1 MTLFIYVFLTFISLF
16 PLYYIAAH
24 LFYSEKLYLNLLA
37 FVLMGCC
44 TVTHYLLLLLLLL
57 MLIFLFRLYH
67 NAKMKDSDCQR
78 ITSGSERLP
87 REKMQLRII

>member
-1 MTLFIYVFLTFISLF
+1 MNSRDIAQVLFQHTESQWSFSPKEHQTGMKFS
-16 PLYYIAAH
+16 
-24 LFYSEKLYLNLLA
+24 KLNEPSS
-37 FVLMGCC
+37 
-44 TVTHYLLLLLLLL
+44 LLLLLL

-78 ITSGSERLP
+78 ITSGSEKLP